1 MTKQRHIAPA
11 MVIMLVLA
19 ACTAS
24 PNASASAPAESAE
37 ASEAP
42 AGEEI
47 SLDFTTVGQTM
58 ESGQYEPA
66 APASE
71 FSVGIFPV
79 FDESLWWVADEL
91 GYLGDV
97 NATMTELRTFDG
109 DPAVLEATAV
119 GGVDLG
125 GGSVEGVTPLAETL
139 DNIRLVIFQDA
150 WKGFAFMVRPGEFQ
164 TYEEILEDV
173 GDQDEA
179 ARMTAAQFEGK
190 NVVANLGI
198 GHEATI
204 EAALS
209 LADLTMDD
217 ITITDLPTIE
227 GATAFLRGE
236 GDIYLGDLPSRFRLT
251 EEGNV
256 PLLAAAQIGPEAV
269 AYVCFFA
276 DEAWISE
283 NEDQLLRLLGAWYRV
298 ADQLRSAEADAAL
311 EIMYTHI
318 NEVSGAE
325 FDLATAQWVN
335 TDISPWFTFE
345 ETGELIFTPGAEWDL
360 HARIEY
366 QVGIYEEQGT
376 LEPGTVTVE
385 NFSVAEQL
393 YERMVELKEQTEAD
407 LTAAAEAYNAGD
419 RPAEVRELIEQAKWN
434 WDIRNYVD
442 SAALAAEALAAAE

>member
-1 MTKQRHIAPA
+1 
-11 MVIMLVLA
+11 MLGLALA
-19 ACTAS
+19 ASPSLTLGAS
-24 PNASASAPAESAE
+24 SAE
-37 ASEAP
+37 PSAGAASDA
-42 AGEEI
+42 I
-47 SLDFTTVGQTM
+47 SLDFSAVGATTP
-58 ESGQYEPA
+58 SGQCEVV

-91 GYLGDV
+91 GYLSDV

-109 DPAVLEATAV
+109 DPQVLEATAV

-125 GGSVEGVTPLAETL
+125 GGSVEGVVPLAETL
-139 DNIRLVIFQDA
+139 DNIRLVLFQDA
-150 WKGFAFMVRPGEFQ
+150 WKGFAFMIRPGELR
-164 TYEEILEDV
+164 TYDEVLAEV
-173 GDQDEA
+173 GDPDEA
-179 ARMTAAQFEGK
+179 ARQTAAQFEGK

-217 ITITDLPTIE
+217 ITIIDLPTIE

-256 PLLAAAQIGPEAV
+256 PMLAAAQIGPEAV
-269 AYVCFFA
+269 AYVSFFA
-276 DEAWISE
+276 REDWIQE

-318 NEVSGAE
+318 NDVTGAE
-325 FDLATAQWVN
+325 FDLETARWVN
-335 TDISPWFTFE
+335 TEVSPWFTFE
-345 ETGELIFTPGAEWDL
+345 ETGDLIFTPGAEWDL
-360 HARIEY
+360 HDRIEY
-366 QVGIYEEQGT
+366 QIGIYEDQGT

-385 NFSVAEQL
+385 NFSVAQQL
-393 YERMVELKEQTEAD
+393 YERLVELKDQTEAD
-407 LTAAAEAYNAGD
+407 LSAAADAYNAGGSQ
-419 RPAEVRELIEQAKWN
+419 PEVRSLIDQAVCQWG
-434 WDIRNYVD
+434 IRNYVD
-442 SAALAAEALAAAE
+442 SASLAAEALAATQ